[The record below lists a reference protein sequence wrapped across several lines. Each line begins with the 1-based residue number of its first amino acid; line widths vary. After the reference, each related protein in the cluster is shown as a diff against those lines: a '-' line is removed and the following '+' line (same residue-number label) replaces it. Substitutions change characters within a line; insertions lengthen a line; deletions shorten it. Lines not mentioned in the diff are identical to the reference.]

1 MLFSWKLCV
10 RIFDEIISFRW
21 GFQKLTQAKFYTIKT
36 PYDATKDWTWKNTNQ
51 DEHTKKQHSNQ
62 QTQRTLKRVIYF
74 TGNIHLFFFAIFFV
88 ALFLKKI
95 EFPLFHRHEFVLV
108 FPRLQRTNF
117 GPASKMLQQINICAS
132 MKVADS
138 LHKIFTTANLC
149 IWDSEK
155 KNSKIQTESTL
166 CCVSFWWRSRF
177 YFVSPTCR
185 INFWIDT
192 NCVAWFQHSCCAFN
206 TDT

>member
-1 MLFSWKLCV
+1 MQRKIERKKSKP
-10 RIFDEIISFRW
+10 RW
-21 GFQKLTQAKFYTIKT
+21 A
-36 PYDATKDWTWKNTNQ
+36 
-51 DEHTKKQHSNQ
+51 HKKQHSNQ

-74 TGNIHLFFFAIFFV
+74 TGNIHLFFFAIFF
-88 ALFLKKI
+88 LLLCFWKKI

-177 YFVSPTCR
+177 YFVFPTFR
-185 INFWIDT
+185 INFWIDR
-192 NCVAWFQHSCCAFN
+192 NCVAWF
-206 TDT
+206 